1 MAVEVATSQ
10 IAYGYGMQGRAV
22 HRIELMLRPVNIARR
37 NDAPKLAVGCALVPF
52 TNRGETLKRVFGTG
66 IKVEWRVKD
75 KLGSD
80 QAAGVVARR
89 IVIVGAEVIGRTI
102 GQLASGLDMK

>member
-1 MAVEVATSQ
+1 MAVEVAPSQ

-22 HRIELMLRPVNIARR
+22 HRIELMFRPVNIARR

-52 TNRGETLKRVFGTG
+52 TNCRKTLKRVSGTG
-66 IKVEWRVKD
+66 VKVEGRVKD

-80 QAAGVVARR
+80 QAAGVVAGR
-89 IVIVGAEVIGRTI
+89 IVIVGAKVIGRTK
-102 GQLASGLDMK
+102 GQFAI